1 MLAMWLSRRH
11 TSNALSEIGDY
22 FGGRSHSTVVAA
34 EKRVEQWLEAGGKI
48 ELEGGVVPV
57 SDALQ
62 LLARRLRVG

>member
-1 MLAMWLSRRH
+1 MLAMWLSRQH

-34 EKRVEQWLEAGGKI
+34 HKRVEQWLESGEKI
-48 ELEGGVVPV
+48 ELQSGALPLK
-57 SDALQ
+57 DAVQ